1 VQLDSDRAASSV
13 ARQVGC
19 ELRRD
24 FLACLQRV
32 PLAKLM
38 SVSLP
43 TPAYLPRIGPPLPA
57 VDPERAMKEK
67 TGKRKAEKE
76 GALKLARS
84 RGAPSSNIYE
94 NYPQCQIPRVIIVAD
109 ERVTSHRKELRI
121 IKIEYNEKSFLIKK
135 ISAYGSPDRVACIEF
150 K

>member
-1 VQLDSDRAASSV
+1 LVSGAALLSGSALSPWAVQLDSDRAASSV

-67 TGKRKAEKE
+67 TGERKAER
-76 GALKLARS
+76 GSPQISPL
-84 RGAPSSNIYE
+84 GAPSSNIYE
-94 NYPQCQIPRVIIVAD
+94 NYPP
-109 ERVTSHRKELRI
+109 
-121 IKIEYNEKSFLIKK
+121 
-135 ISAYGSPDRVACIEF
+135 SAKFQA
-150 K
+150 

>member
-76 GALKLARS
+76 RGRPQISPPLAPRRS
-84 RGAPSSNIYE
+84 LVQYI
-94 NYPQCQIPRVIIVAD
+94 
-109 ERVTSHRKELRI
+109 
-121 IKIEYNEKSFLIKK
+121 
-135 ISAYGSPDRVACIEF
+135 
-150 K
+150 

>member
-1 VQLDSDRAASSV
+1 VYILFFAGLVSGAALLSGSALSPWAVQLDADRAASSV
-13 ARQVGC
+13 ARQMGC

-57 VDPERAMKEK
+57 VDPERSMKEK
-67 TGKRKAEKE
+67 TGESPNYF
-76 GALKLARS
+76 LSL
-84 RGAPSSNIYE
+84 PNIYE
-94 NYPQCQIPRVIIVAD
+94 N
-109 ERVTSHRKELRI
+109 
-121 IKIEYNEKSFLIKK
+121 
-135 ISAYGSPDRVACIEF
+135 
-150 K
+150 